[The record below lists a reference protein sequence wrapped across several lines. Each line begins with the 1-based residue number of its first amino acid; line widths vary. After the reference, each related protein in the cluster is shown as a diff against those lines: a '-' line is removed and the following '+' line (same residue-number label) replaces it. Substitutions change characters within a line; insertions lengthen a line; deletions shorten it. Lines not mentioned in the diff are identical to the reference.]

1 MMHQGLGK
9 ANRAFESRWDG
20 GFTGMGERGRPE
32 MQLCF
37 GDHFEAA
44 NFLTQ
49 DSFEEAFQALYAPL
63 LEAQRP

>member
-1 MMHQGLGK
+1 
-9 ANRAFESRWDG
+9 
-20 GFTGMGERGRPE
+20 MGERERPE

-49 DSFEEAFQALYAPL
+49 DCFEEAFQALYAPL

>member
-1 MMHQGLGK
+1 MLHKGLDK
-9 ANRAFESRWDG
+9 ANRAFESQWDG
-20 GFTGMGERGRPE
+20 GFAAMGERERPE

-37 GDHFEAA
+37 GDHFEAD

-49 DSFEEAFQALYAPL
+49 DCFEEAFQALYAPL

>member
-1 MMHQGLGK
+1 LSKSLEQ

-20 GFTGMGERGRPE
+20 GFAGMGERERPE

-37 GDHFEAA
+37 GDHFEAS
-44 NFLTQ
+44 NFL
-49 DSFEEAFQALYAPL
+49 SEACFEDAFQVLYAPM